1 MYNIYIQI
9 TLHTNQ
15 RAMPY
20 IFNQRLCGKEIIH
33 RQDICIYIYY
43 YGLTPNI
50 FIIKSLLILEIRKEH

>member
-1 MYNIYIQI
+1 MEKLCIIYIYIYIQI

-33 RQDICIYIYY
+33 RQDICIYIY
-43 YGLTPNI
+43 
-50 FIIKSLLILEIRKEH
+50 IITD